1 VEGGVQMIS
10 IPPYLEIVAI
20 LEEYYEKLAEQEKDN
35 NKEA

>member
-1 VEGGVQMIS
+1 MEGGVRMKS

-20 LEEYYEKLAEQEKDN
+20 LEEYYEKLAEQENAN